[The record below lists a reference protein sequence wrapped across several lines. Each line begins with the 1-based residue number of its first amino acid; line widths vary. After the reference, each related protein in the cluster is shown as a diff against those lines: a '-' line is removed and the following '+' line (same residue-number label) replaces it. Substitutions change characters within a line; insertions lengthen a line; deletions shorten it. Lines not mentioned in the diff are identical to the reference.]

1 MGLGAW
7 FLVGVVVA
15 LWVGR
20 IFRLMG
26 ATSTIVERRWLHLVP
41 DLEATYSGDL
51 DRVSGDRPS
60 VPAAGIPASAT
71 AADPV

>member
-1 MGLGAW
+1 MGLGGW
-7 FLVGVVVA
+7 FLVGGIVA

-26 ATSTIVERRWLHLVP
+26 VASTTVERPWLHLLP
-41 DLEATYSGDL
+41 DLEASYSGDL

-60 VPAAGIPASAT
+60 APAAGIPASAT
-71 AADPV
+71 AKR

>member
-1 MGLGAW
+1 MGLGGW
-7 FLVGVVVA
+7 FLVGSIVA

-26 ATSTIVERRWLHLVP
+26 AASTTVELPGLHLLP
-41 DLEATYSGDL
+41 DLEVTYRGDL

-60 VPAAGIPASAT
+60 APAARIPASAT
-71 AADPV
+71 AKR